1 MRLEERQLRTLYPSE
16 GHVLTQNRETPDG
29 ERVFASFV
37 QLGSMDSAENWR
49 EVTEAEA
56 EVFRE
61 RVRRER
67 EAAAAEAERE
77 KRRRELEAELAMLD
91 GGGA

>member
-1 MRLEERQLRTLYPSE
+1 MRLEERQLRTLHPSD
-16 GHVLTQNRETPDG
+16 GHVLTQNCETPDG
-29 ERVFASFV
+29 ERVFASMV

-56 EVFRE
+56 AAFGE
-61 RVRRER
+61 RMRQER
-67 EAAAAEAERE
+67 EAAEAEAERLR
-77 KRRRELEAELAMLD
+77 RRRELEEELAKLD